1 MDFSVDSDV
10 CTRRSNC
17 ARHGI
22 SPTRIQWGRLWS
34 RCACSPWLGDSND
47 TRMMAQFVFVGEIW
61 PAVRRRVYKV
71 VSYQI
76 VFVSR
81 AVESESLVF
90 DSCLRLLFSEMN
102 ERVNAVD
109 VSGTSKIDSTVRFRV
124 ENNLIR
130 SGLRLA

>member
-1 MDFSVDSDV
+1 
-10 CTRRSNC
+10 
-17 ARHGI
+17 
-22 SPTRIQWGRLWS
+22 
-34 RCACSPWLGDSND
+34 
-47 TRMMAQFVFVGEIW
+47 MMAQFVFVGEIW

-90 DSCLRLLFSEMN
+90 DSCLRLFFSEMN
-102 ERVNAVD
+102 ERVNAAD

-130 SGLRLA
+130 YGLRLA

>member
-1 MDFSVDSDV
+1 
-10 CTRRSNC
+10 
-17 ARHGI
+17 
-22 SPTRIQWGRLWS
+22 
-34 RCACSPWLGDSND
+34 
-47 TRMMAQFVFVGEIW
+47 MMAQFIFVGEIW

-90 DSCLRLLFSEMN
+90 DSCLRLFFSEMI
-102 ERVNAVD
+102 ERVNAAD

-130 SGLRLA
+130 YGLRLA